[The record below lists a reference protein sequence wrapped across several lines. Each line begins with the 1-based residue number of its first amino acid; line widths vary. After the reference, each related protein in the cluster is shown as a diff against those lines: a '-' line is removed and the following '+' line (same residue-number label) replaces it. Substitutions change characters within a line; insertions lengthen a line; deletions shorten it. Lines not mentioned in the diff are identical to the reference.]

1 MGTIFRHISKTKLF
15 FYLLFSL
22 LYSLQGLL
30 TSFLIQGAGKV
41 DVNEYR
47 MILPLGLSGELLL
60 VYIYACMYVNNIL
73 ARAIIEEFNVLISI
87 KAIETFYQRT
97 LQYSPS
103 ELNSFLAQDIPM
115 FWQEYLAP
123 LIIYPIF

>member
-1 MGTIFRHISKTKLF
+1 MFFISK
-15 FYLLFSL
+15 
-22 LYSLQGLL
+22 
-30 TSFLIQGAGKV
+30 
-41 DVNEYR
+41 
-47 MILPLGLSGELLL
+47 
-60 VYIYACMYVNNIL
+60 
-73 ARAIIEEFNVLISI
+73 

-123 LIIYPIF
+123 LIIYPIFGLSISSFCVLSFDTTYPTRSDVYSWGIFNDYTPVYLS